1 MGYLGYFYAEFKPF
15 EICSDIGIGGVCLA
29 ESRGI
34 FRAVVLGRLSV
45 VWLTKSL
52 VELIKGKDLRD
63 FCGAF

>member
-1 MGYLGYFYAEFKPF
+1 
-15 EICSDIGIGGVCLA
+15 
-29 ESRGI
+29 
-34 FRAVVLGRLSV
+34 LGRLSV